1 MAEGADPDVVLV
13 AAGREDLPLV
23 AALSRFYVYDI
34 ARAVT
39 PALDWPLT
47 RDWLYDPG
55 DWSFY
60 WDEGNHPFLIEAD
73 GRIAGFCLIDHRA
86 IVETF
91 DWNMGQ
97 FFVLGTMT
105 GRGIGRSAACQAFA
119 RFPGLWQV
127 TQVPENL
134 PAVAFWRATISRFTG
149 GRFEERVLP
158 DPQEE
163 GDLSNVMTF
172 ISPPGS
178 SPA

>member
-1 MAEGADPDVVLV
+1 MAEVVLV
-13 AAGREDLPLV
+13 PATRDDIPLI

-34 ARAVT
+34 ARAVS

-73 GRIAGFCLIDHRA
+73 GAIAGFCLIDHRA
-86 IVETF
+86 IVPAF

-105 GRGIGRSAACQAFA
+105 GRGIGRRAATLAFD
-119 RFPGLWQV
+119 RFPGIWQV
-127 TQVPENL
+127 TQIPENL
-134 PAVAFWRATISRFTG
+134 PAVAFWRAVIDAYAGGDFT
-149 GRFEERVLP
+149 EQVLP

-163 GDLSNVMTF
+163 DDLRNVMLFT
-172 ISPPGS
+172 SPP
-178 SPA
+178 